1 VKVRVYVTIAAT
13 ALLVALPVC
22 AEEGSASKEP
32 VAIESETD
40 KVSYCIG
47 AQIGQNFRTQEI
59 EINLDVFVQAITD
72 ALAGKEL
79 ALTEDEMRQVM
90 TEFQKRMMAEQQERM
105 KKEGAAN
112 LAESNAFLE
121 ENKKKEGVK
130 VLPSGLQYKVLQEG
144 SGRTPAETD
153 QVKTQYRGTFIN
165 GDEFDSSYKRGEP
178 AQFRVNGVIKGWT
191 EALLLMKEG
200 AKWQLFVPPDL
211 AYGER
216 GRPSIPPN
224 SMLIFEIELVEV
236 VEPAK
241 AAQQ

>member
-1 VKVRVYVTIAAT
+1 
-13 ALLVALPVC
+13 
-22 AEEGSASKEP
+22 
-32 VAIESETD
+32 
-40 KVSYCIG
+40 
-47 AQIGQNFRTQEI
+47 
-59 EINLDVFVQAITD
+59 VQAITD

-241 AAQQ
+241 AAQ